1 MLSTIKKNWF
11 VSLVILVF
19 AVLSVYYIYDT
30 NKGKLKG
37 KQVNGEDVVYSI
49 NNEDIT
55 ASAWYDELYK
65 SGGTNTVVSLVQKAA
80 ADAAVE
86 TTDEMKELA
95 KSNAASVRQN
105 YQSNYGA
112 NYEEQLKRDLASTGF
127 TDLEEYFIMVQK
139 INKISADYAKANF
152 DDLKIR
158 EVSYI
163 LIQFEDSENP
173 AEDATDDEK
182 ARMKAVDDLLA
193 SGGTF
198 ADAAAQ
204 FSEDT
209 STASGGGRLGIV
221 DRNASSLDSSFLEGA
236 LALKEGE
243 ISDWIRSDLFGYFKI
258 TCTASTPETLEANNA
273 DSDPYLE
280 LINSYDSTLQG
291 KATWTKI
298 QDLGIDFHG
307 DADLEKAVKDA
318 MGVDE

>member
-65 SGGTNTVVSLVQKAA
+65 NGGTNTVISLVHKAA

-86 TTDEMKELA
+86 TTDEMKETA
-95 KSNAASVRQN
+95 KANAASVRQS
-105 YQSNYGA
+105 YQQNYGA

-127 TDLEEYFIMVQK
+127 TDLEEYFVMVQK
-139 INKISADYAKANF
+139 IDKISADYAKANF

-163 LIQFEDSENP
+163 LIQFEDRENP
-173 AEDATDDEK
+173 AEKPTADEA

-209 STASGGGRLGIV
+209 STASSGGRLGIV

-243 ISDWIRSDLFGYFKI
+243 TSDWIRSDLFGYFKI
-258 TCTASTPETLEANNA
+258 TCTASTPETLEANVEN
-273 DSDPYLE
+273 SDPYLE

-291 KATWTKI
+291 KATWAKI

-318 MGVDE
+318 MGVSE